1 MTGRITFRAGE
12 LEQEPADATLSPEAL
27 AVSASGG
34 PEAQAEALRAACAAA
49 LARAAGDGART
60 VAIAPPVAGGLPLQ
74 RAAEALLEAARAQLA
89 AGGPLAE
96 IRFVL
101 PDEPSLRVF
110 ESVQDAWKIAQQ
122 AQRWSR

>member
-1 MTGRITFRAGE
+1 MAGRITFRAGDVE
-12 LEQEPADATLSPEAL
+12 HEPLDAVLAPEAL
-27 AVSASGG
+27 VIATSDG

-49 LARAAGDGART
+49 LARVAGEGART
-60 VAIAPPVAGGLPLQ
+60 VAIAPPAAGGLSRQ
-74 RAAEALLEAARAQLA
+74 RAAEALLEAARAHLA
-89 AGGPLAE
+89 EDGSLAE

-122 AQRWSR
+122 ARRWST